1 MSHSDMMT
9 PTKSQPGPGEIKED
23 FWVEE
28 RYWGHRLWDQQS
40 PWLLFLEFL
49 TVAEHSHRSGEL
61 FDPAKAQYPFA
72 YHPFLRLHLRNI
84 LFNGEQKLAELA
96 DRVPDSATAWR
107 DWLLWMKESA
117 RGLDPDER
125 DFSYLTKRFSS
136 FSHFA
141 LLIRALR
148 SCVVESDANKRWSS
162 RFIFPFG
169 QASTFV
175 DLDVTKDGK
184 VESSQYINFGRT
196 GELLYQ
202 MLARSSQAA
211 ELARV
216 FPGRMF
222 RPNKWDD
229 LVRRLQPDSAQD
241 KTVKRGS
248 GVSSY
253 LPYDSHPVFEVIA
266 EDWLKLLS
274 RDLPGFDAVPYLVTT
289 GAFGIFLYH
298 LRTST
303 ALLERTQQPSIICE
317 VVAPRRGL
325 VREQSVESYE
335 ANNDLSREALDAILS
350 RIEKLDEWN
359 LPGSIADILA
369 RRRDVLKREFSWEDD
384 TGIPDPD
391 GLWLAFKEKVRAR
404 HRQHFSQVHRT
415 YGRGV
420 GLVSRRG
427 TNRLRY
433 APTDAFLKA
442 LLFANVERRMEF
454 GQFLQLLFDRYGL
467 VFGETQ
473 AELVLRSED
482 IDKKPFQAN
491 CLRLEQ
497 RLSSLGLLRRLSDAC
512 AYVENPYAH

>member
-1 MSHSDMMT
+1 MSPPDMLT
-9 PTKSQPGPGEIKED
+9 PTQRQPRSGEISED

-49 TVAEHSHRSGEL
+49 TVAEHAHRNGEL
-61 FDPAKAQYPFA
+61 FVTAKAQYPFS
-72 YHPFLRLHLRNI
+72 YSPYLRLHLRNI

-96 DRVPDSATAWR
+96 ERVPDSATAWR
-107 DWLLWMKESA
+107 EWLAWMRDQA
-117 RGLDPDER
+117 RGLAPDER

-136 FSHFA
+136 FQHFA
-141 LLIRALR
+141 QLIRALR
-148 SCVVESDANKRWSS
+148 SCVVESDVNKRWSS

-169 QASTFV
+169 QAATFV

-202 MLARSSQAA
+202 MLARSTRAT
-211 ELARV
+211 ELAQV
-216 FPGRMF
+216 FPGRIF

-229 LVRRLQPDSAQD
+229 LVRRLQPETAEE
-241 KTVKRGS
+241 KTVKRGAT
-248 GVSSY
+248 VSSY
-253 LPYDSHPVFEVIA
+253 LPYDGHPVFEIIA
-266 EDWLKLLS
+266 DDWLRLLS
-274 RDLPGFDAVPYLVTT
+274 RDLPGFDVVPYLVTT
-289 GAFGIFLYH
+289 GAFGVFLYH

-303 ALLERTQQPSIICE
+303 ALLQRSRPAIICE
-317 VVAPRRGL
+317 VVAPRPSL
-325 VREQSVESYE
+325 VRSQSIESYE
-335 ANNDLSREALDAILS
+335 ANSDLSREALDAILG
-350 RIEKLDEWN
+350 RIEKLDEWV
-359 LPGSIADILA
+359 LPGSMADVLA
-369 RRRDVLKREFSWEDD
+369 RRRDVLKREFQWEDD
-384 TGIPDPD
+384 TAIADPD
-391 GLWLAFKEKVRAR
+391 ELWRAFKEKVRAR
-404 HRQHFSQVHRT
+404 HRMHFSQVHRT
-415 YGRGV
+415 YGRGI
-420 GLVSRRG
+420 GLVSRRR

-442 LLFANVERRMEF
+442 VLFANVERRMEF
-454 GQFLQLLFDRYGL
+454 GQFLQRLFERYGL

-473 AELVLRSED
+473 AEQVLRSED

-512 AYVENPYAH
+512 AYVENPYAR

>member
-1 MSHSDMMT
+1 MLT
-9 PTKSQPGPGEIKED
+9 PTKNQPGPGEIKED

-49 TVAEHSHRSGEL
+49 TVAEYAHRSAEL
-61 FDPAKAQYPFA
+61 FVPAKAQYPFA
-72 YHPFLRLHLRNI
+72 YHPYLRLHLRNI

-96 DRVPDSATAWR
+96 ERVPDSATAWR
-107 DWLLWMKESA
+107 DWLIWMKEQA

-136 FSHFA
+136 FQHFA

-148 SCVVESDANKRWSS
+148 SCAVEGDANKRWSS

-253 LPYDSHPVFEVIA
+253 LPYDSHPVFEIIA
-266 EDWLKLLS
+266 QDWLRLLS

-289 GAFGIFLYH
+289 GAFGIFLYQ
-298 LRTST
+298 LQTSA
-303 ALLERTQQPSIICE
+303 ALLDRPVQPSIICE

-335 ANNDLSREALDAILS
+335 ANNDLSREALDAILI

-359 LPGSIADILA
+359 LPGSIPDVLA
-369 RRRDVLKREFSWEDD
+369 RRRDVLKREFQWEDD
-384 TGIPDPD
+384 TGIPEPD
-391 GLWLAFKEKVRAR
+391 ELWRSFKENVRAR
-404 HRQHFSQVHRT
+404 HRQHFGQVHRT

-442 LLFANVERRMEF
+442 VLFANVERRMEF

-467 VFGETQ
+467 VFGEGQ
-473 AELVLRSED
+473 AELVLHSED

-491 CLRLEQ
+491 CMRLEQ

-512 AYVENPYAH
+512 AYVENPYAR